1 MTFLTLMG
9 NFVLT
14 SPSVKKQTNF
24 TIISENDDS
33 PFTQLQLY
41 MVYTFPLDYIHR
53 VCLCVMKNK
62 LQKWRDYFFS
72 KEDVLAL
79 NKRMEHFKS
88 SFPDFPD
95 FQRKGRLLKD
105 VHHWKAAELRS
116 FYFTV
121 VELH

>member
-14 SPSVKKQTNF
+14 SPSVKNRP
-24 TIISENDDS
+24 ISQSFPNDDS
-33 PFTQLQLY
+33 PFTQLQLN

-53 VCLCVMKNK
+53 GCLCVMNNI

-72 KEDVLAL
+72 KENVLTL
-79 NKRMEHFKS
+79 NKRMGHFKS

-95 FQRKGRLLKD
+95 FQRKGRLLED
-105 VHHWKAAELRS
+105 VHYWRAAELRS